1 MKKLIFSLLVAS
13 AATNIWAQDPLLF
26 EKPAFEEG
34 IDSRIPL
41 IEEPAPSFVAQS
53 TEGEIKFPD
62 DYGKHWK
69 ILFSH
74 PQDFTPVCTTELLE
88 LAGVQDKFDKLDV
101 KIIAISTDPLSTHEQ
116 WKIAMEELSV
126 KNKKPVKINFPL
138 VEDESLSVSRKYG
151 MIHSETNSPK
161 NVRGVF
167 VIDPDNI
174 IQAIYFYPNAVGR
187 NTDELLRMVTAL
199 EKTRSENV
207 MTPANWEAGDDVLV
221 RTIPK
226 TGATEEEL
234 ASQGLYALDW
244 FLWYKKS
251 N

>member
-1 MKKLIFSLLVAS
+1 MRKLILSILVAS
-13 AATNIWAQDPLLF
+13 AVINVWAQDPLLF
-26 EKPAFEEG
+26 EKPAIEEG
-34 IDSRIPL
+34 GENRIPL

-53 TEGEIKFPD
+53 TEGEIKFPE

-88 LAGVQDKFDKLDV
+88 LAGIQDKFDKLDV
-101 KIIAISTDPLSTHEQ
+101 KIVALSTDPLSTHEQ
-116 WKIAMEELSV
+116 WKKAMEELSY
-126 KNKKPVKINFPL
+126 KNNKPVKIQFPL
-138 VEDESLSVSRKYG
+138 IEDESLTVSRKYG
-151 MIHSETNSPK
+151 MLHTESNSPK

-199 EKTRSENV
+199 EKTRSENI
-207 MTPANWEAGDDVLV
+207 MTPANWNAGDDVLI

-226 TGATEEEL
+226 TGVSEEEL

-244 FLWYKKS
+244 FLWYKKA